1 MPGVP
6 ATGLEP
12 PDEFQ
17 RTALGRK
24 ETNMHTPPTQII
36 AELQRQAKRC
46 ETIAQ
51 DKTQES
57 LTGASS
63 DKEKNE
69 LEAKEW
75 LVKSKV
81 WLEAEVVVRRFV

>member
-1 MPGVP
+1 M
-6 ATGLEP
+6 
-12 PDEFQ
+12 
-17 RTALGRK
+17 
-24 ETNMHTPPTQII
+24 NMQTQTTKII
-36 AELQRQAKRC
+36 EELQRQARRC

-69 LEAKEW
+69 QEAKEW
-75 LVKSKV
+75 LLKSQV
-81 WLEAEVVVRRFV
+81 WQEAEAVVRGFI

>member
-1 MPGVP
+1 M
-6 ATGLEP
+6 
-12 PDEFQ
+12 Q
-17 RTALGRK
+17 IQK
-24 ETNMHTPPTQII
+24 TQII
-36 AELQRQAKRC
+36 AELQRQARRC

-69 LEAKEW
+69 QEAKEW
-75 LVKSKV
+75 LLKSQV
-81 WLEAEVVVRRFV
+81 WQEAEAVVRGFI